1 MFRTSDIVLIAV
13 MVSAAA
19 MTYRI
24 KSDAETQQ
32 AQVHRL
38 QAQIRTEEDT
48 INLLRADWSLLT
60 QPARLQRLAEL
71 YKAQLDLEP
80 TDAHQIV
87 TLDAV
92 PVRPVTIEELS
103 AQGLGGMAESGTD
116 KSGTDKTVTGAVR

>member
-19 MTYRI
+19 MTYKI

-32 AQVHRL
+32 MQVHRL
-38 QAQIRTEEDT
+38 QAQIRTEGDT
-48 INLLRADWSLLT
+48 IDLLRADWSLLT

-71 YKAQLDLEP
+71 YKAQLGLEP
-80 TDAHQIV
+80 TDARQIV

-92 PVRPVTIEELS
+92 PVRPLTIEDLS
-103 AQGLGGMAESGTD
+103 AQRPDGMAAAGTD
-116 KSGTDKTVTGAVR
+116 RTVTGAVQ